1 MILYATKQTI
11 KELNI
16 PMIDELSG
24 FNKLVSTEVIESQ
37 KDNKLFEWGIKIFY
51 FDDRK
56 CVQAVNFA
64 SKVTIFIFDIEKEKI
79 KYIGDA
85 IARYLLDIYDK
96 DKKMQKTLK
105 QFFEDYPTCTF
116 AKLEDRSITATLNH
130 NQLYF
135 ADNGNRFYDYIEDGT
150 LKTRQINKDFNWKQI
165 ISLKKDKKVNYI
177 FPAEY
182 FRELLFQKYSEN
194 N

>member
-11 KELNI
+11 KELKI

-24 FNKLVSTEVIESQ
+24 FNKLVSSEVLENQ
-37 KDNKLFEWGIKIFY
+37 KDNKLFEWGIKLFY

-56 CVQAVNFA
+56 CIQAVNFA
-64 SKVTIFIFDIEKEKI
+64 SKVTIFIFDLQKEQI

-85 IARYLLDIYDK
+85 IAKYLLDIYDK
-96 DKKMQKTLK
+96 DKKMQKILK
-105 QFFEDYPTCTF
+105 QFFEDYPMCTF
-116 AKLEDRSITATLNH
+116 TKLEDRSIIAVLNH
-130 NQLYF
+130 NQLHF
-135 ADNGNRFYDYIEDGT
+135 ADDGNLFYDYIENGI

-165 ISLKKDKKVNYI
+165 ASIKNDKKINYI

-182 FRELLFQKYSEN
+182 FRELLFQMYYIK
-194 N
+194 

>member
-16 PMIDELSG
+16 PMVDELSG
-24 FNKLVSTEVIESQ
+24 FNKLVSSEVLESQ
-37 KDNKLFEWGIKIFY
+37 KENKLFEWGIKLFY
-51 FDDRK
+51 FDNRK

-64 SKVTIFIFDIEKEKI
+64 SKLTIFIFDIEKEQI

-96 DKKMQKTLK
+96 DKKMIKILK
-105 QFFEDYPTCTF
+105 QFFEDYPMCTF
-116 AKLEDRSITATLNH
+116 AKLEDRSIIASLNH

-135 ADNGNRFYDYIEDGT
+135 ADDGNRFYEYIENGV
-150 LKTRQINKDFNWKQI
+150 LKTRQINKDYNWKQI
-165 ISLKKDKKVNYI
+165 TSIKNNQKVKYV

-182 FRELLFQKYSEN
+182 FKELLFQEYSI
-194 N
+194 